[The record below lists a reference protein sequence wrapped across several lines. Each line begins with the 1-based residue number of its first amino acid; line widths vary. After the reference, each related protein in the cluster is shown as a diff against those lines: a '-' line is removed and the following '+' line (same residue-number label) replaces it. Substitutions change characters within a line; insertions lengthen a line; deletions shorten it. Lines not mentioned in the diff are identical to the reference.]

1 MSDQQA
7 GEVLE
12 FWVRWAAICTGSLN
26 SITVNMWI
34 EQNLIQKGIRKP
46 DMFLQGVSD
55 WLVNPHNIWS
65 EEPQKGGC
73 N

>member
-55 WLVNPHNIWS
+55 
-65 EEPQKGGC
+65 
-73 N
+73 